1 MLVFLAVNRI
11 EMEYAQEELIA
22 IILLMASDR
31 ADCGAPAQQR
41 LAHQA

>member
-1 MLVFLAVNRI
+1 MLVFLAVNGS

-31 ADCGAPAQQR
+31 ADCGALAQ
-41 LAHQA
+41 